1 MRDYNNPS
9 KKDVK
14 ELLDSIIEKTPRPN
28 VDLNSDFT
36 MLVSQIE
43 SNKFYGK
50 MLIGRVASGMIKVGD
65 RLNALDGKGV
75 FIEGGK
81 VLKIIRRFG
90 TKQVINY
97 LIKLE
102 LTQGGAGD
110 IISISGFEKATV
122 THTLNTEKTNIVI
135 PVLIL

>member
-1 MRDYNNPS
+1 MKDYQNPN

-14 ELLDSIIEKTPRPN
+14 ELLDSIIEKTPKPN

-50 MLIGRVASGMIKVGD
+50 MLIGRVASGLIKIGD

-75 FIEGGK
+75 FIEGAK
-81 VLKIIRRFG
+81 VHKLIRRFG
-90 TKQVINY
+90 TKQVI
-97 LIKLE
+97 
-102 LTQGGAGD
+102 
-110 IISISGFEKATV
+110 
-122 THTLNTEKTNIVI
+122 
-135 PVLIL
+135 